1 MLTEEKN
8 IIVKRYVV
16 DFNPDFN
23 VYVIADKKE
32 QSIEYYITHKDYG
45 VNKLIFGYNL
55 KDDMIE
61 NNCFTEKALNDLS
74 FSELN
79 YAIRDYKENVMYID
93 TIPETIGNTE
103 LFRNFADICSEY
115 CGSTEESL

>member
-79 YAIRDYKENVMYID
+79 YAIRDYKENVMHID
-93 TIPETIGNTE
+93 NIPEIIGDTE
-103 LFRNFADICSEY
+103 LYSTYADLYSTHR
-115 CGSTEESL
+115 SLTEETL